1 MGGCLSSAIRSS
13 HNEELLLSSPTAK
26 VISINGSLREY
37 PVPVIVSQV
46 LEAGQT
52 ASSSSSS
59 SSSSS
64 FICNSDRLYY
74 DNYIPVLD
82 SEDELEADQIYFI
95 LPRSKLEHRLSA
107 TDMAAL
113 AVRASLA
120 FQNASS
126 SSSSY
131 KSKEKKKDLHPRRN
145 YKKARVSP
153 VLINYANSDVDGDDF
168 NEITIGVSAY
178 KGQMSQK
185 QQISRSK
192 SVRKLQRYTS
202 KRAKMAVRSFR
213 LRLTTIDEGSVL

>member
-1 MGGCLSSAIRSS
+1 MGGCLSSVSS
-13 HNEELLLSSPTAK
+13 HNEELLLNSPTAK

-52 ASSSSSS
+52 ASS

-95 LPRSKLEHRLSA
+95 LPRSKLEQRLSA

-131 KSKEKKKDLHPRRN
+131 KTKEKKKDPHPRRKN
-145 YKKARVSP
+145 NKARISP
-153 VLINYANSDVDGDDF
+153 VLINYANSDVDRDDF
-168 NEITIGVSAY
+168 NEITIGTSAY

>member
-1 MGGCLSSAIRSS
+1 MGGCLSSVIRSS
-13 HNEELLLSSPTAK
+13 HNEELLLNSPTAK
-26 VISINGSLREY
+26 VISINGSLRAY

-59 SSSSS
+59 S
-64 FICNSDRLYY
+64 FLCNSDRLYY

-131 KSKEKKKDLHPRRN
+131 KTKEKKKDLHPRRN

-153 VLINYANSDVDGDDF
+153 VLINYANSDMDRDDF
-168 NEITIGVSAY
+168 NEITIGDSAY

-192 SVRKLQRYTS
+192 SVKKLQRYTS

>member
-1 MGGCLSSAIRSS
+1 MGGCLSSVIRSS
-13 HNEELLLSSPTAK
+13 HNEELLLNSPTAK

-52 ASSSSSS
+52 ASSSST
-59 SSSSS
+59 SS

-95 LPRSKLEHRLSA
+95 LPRSKLEQRLSA

-131 KSKEKKKDLHPRRN
+131 KTKEKKKDLHPRRN
-145 YKKARVSP
+145 NNKARISP
-153 VLINYANSDVDGDDF
+153 VLINYANSDVDRDDF
-168 NEITIGVSAY
+168 NEITIGASAY

>member
-1 MGGCLSSAIRSS
+1 MGGCLSSVSS
-13 HNEELLLSSPTAK
+13 HNEELLLNSPTAK

-52 ASSSSSS
+52 ASS

-95 LPRSKLEHRLSA
+95 LPRSKLENRLSA

-131 KSKEKKKDLHPRRN
+131 KTKEKKKDPHPRRN
-145 YKKARVSP
+145 NNKARISP
-153 VLINYANSDVDGDDF
+153 VLINYANSDVDRDDF
-168 NEITIGVSAY
+168 NEITIGASAY

>member
-1 MGGCLSSAIRSS
+1 MGGCLSSVIRSS
-13 HNEELLLSSPTAK
+13 HNEELLLNSPTAK
-26 VISINGSLREY
+26 VISINGSLREC

-46 LEAGQT
+46 LEAVQT
-52 ASSSSSS
+52 ASS

-131 KSKEKKKDLHPRRN
+131 KTKEKKKDLHPRRN
-145 YKKARVSP
+145 NNKARISP
-153 VLINYANSDVDGDDF
+153 VLINYTNSDVDRDDF
-168 NEITIGVSAY
+168 NEITIGASAY